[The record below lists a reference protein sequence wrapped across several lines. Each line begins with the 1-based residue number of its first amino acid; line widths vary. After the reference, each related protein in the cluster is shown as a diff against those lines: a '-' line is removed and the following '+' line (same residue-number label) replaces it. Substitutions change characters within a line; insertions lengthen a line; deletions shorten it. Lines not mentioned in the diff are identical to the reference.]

1 MAGMTGVPEFEPLEG
16 PEYMYEQV
24 ADHIE
29 ARIRAGEIP
38 LGARLPGEQA
48 LRQEYGVALSTVRKA
63 MDLLRKRELVTTRP
77 SLGTF
82 VRREIPPPNGSG

>member
-1 MAGMTGVPEFEPLEG
+1 
-16 PEYMYEQV
+16 MYELV

-38 LGARLPGEQA
+38 LGAKLPGEQA

-77 SLGTF
+77 SKGTF
-82 VRREIPPPNGSG
+82 VKREIPPPNGQLNAG